1 MKNLSGIVEIDI
13 LEIKTLI
20 PHRYPF
26 LLIDKVINCT
36 PGEGGTGIKNVTV
49 NEPFFEGHFPVRPV
63 MPGVLIIEAMAQT
76 AGVSVLKNFDE
87 ADRAGKLMYFMGID
101 ECKFRAPVVPGDVLH
116 LEVEKKQERLRAWK
130 FDGKA
135 RVNGKVVATATF
147 KAMIMDA

>member
-1 MKNLSGIVEIDI
+1 MSGLVEIDI

-49 NEPFFEGHFPVRPV
+49 NEPFFEGHFPVKPV

-76 AGVSVLKNFDE
+76 AGVSVLKNFDA

-116 LEVEKKQERLRAWK
+116 LEVIKKQERLRAWK

-135 RVNGKVVATATF
+135 FVNGKVVATATF